1 MDMNEVDEAADI
13 KKAWVLSASELF
25 HNCQVLLEDYCLDLD
40 DVPLGGRVAVC
51 VTKTGQ
57 LRFALNGIDL
67 GCAAENVPQGVCV
80 CVCVCECVDDW
91 SLVCVHVCLIFAGV
105 YGVVDI
111 YGNCSRVSAC
121 YSV

>member
-80 CVCVCECVDDW
+80 CVCVSVLMTGHWCVCMCALF
-91 SLVCVHVCLIFAGV
+91 SQVCMVLWTYMAIVRG
-105 YGVVDI
+105 
-111 YGNCSRVSAC
+111 
-121 YSV
+121 